1 MKTKVR
7 IIDCRNN
14 DSVED
19 QILDDMVQATLKPF
33 FGWQSDNKEVD
44 VNFVRTW
51 DNKGYTPKIII
62 EAEFIQP
69 TDAGLFELSFN
80 DLPLESLRSW
90 SFN

>member
-7 IIDCRNN
+7 IIDCRYN

-19 QILDDMVQATLKPF
+19 WILDDMVQATLKPF

-51 DNKGYTPKIII
+51 DTEGYTPKIII